1 MNLDG
6 IIGNEDVKRAFRSMA
21 ATGRVPHALLL
32 HENEG
37 GGALPLVLGFIELLT
52 GNTHYEWNTHFS
64 FPISSGTKVSGAV
77 KDLTCDDF
85 SKYWRE
91 LLEANPYFLE
101 NELSAA
107 LGIEKKSG
115 VIAVAEGKSILQKLS
130 LSGDGY
136 RFMVI
141 WLPEK
146 MNPQTANMLLKSIE
160 EPSEQTVFI
169 LVTHSPEDVLLT
181 ISSRC
186 QHMRVLPLS
195 TEEVV
200 RTLVEQRG
208 VDPESAAEAAA
219 YADGSVGM
227 ALQYLSGAG
236 DAGLFQDLFTEMI
249 GNLTDR
255 KLGAVLEV
263 GEALAALESR
273 ERQKAFCLFAG
284 SRLRKIFLLQQ
295 GMEAVASIPPQEEAF
310 YKDAAAR
317 LGKTFCRKALDI
329 LGRTARLLE
338 RNVGQKILF
347 CNMMTRLW
355 ASV

>member
-1 MNLDG
+1 MNLDA
-6 IIGNEDVKRAFRSMA
+6 IIGNEEIKRAFQAMA
-21 ATGRVPHALLL
+21 RTGRVPHALLL

-37 GGALPLVLGFIELLT
+37 GGALPLVLGFIELLS
-52 GNTHYEWNTHFS
+52 GHSHYEWNTHFS

-85 SKYWRE
+85 ARYWRE
-91 LLEANPYFLE
+91 LLETNPYFLE

-169 LVTHSPEDVLLT
+169 LVTHSPEDVLVT

-186 QHMRVLPLS
+186 QRMRVLPLS
-195 TEEVV
+195 PDEVA
-200 RTLVEQRG
+200 RTLVSQRG
-208 VDPESAAEAAA
+208 VDPEEAAQAAA
-219 YADGSVGM
+219 YSDGSVGM
-227 ALQYLSGAG
+227 ALQFLSGEG
-236 DAGLFQDLFTEMI
+236 DAVLFQDLFADLV
-249 GNLTDR
+249 GSLADR

-263 GEALAALESR
+263 GEALAALDSR
-273 ERQKAFCLFAG
+273 ERQKGFCLFAG
-284 SRLRKIFLLQQ
+284 SRLRKVFLLQQ
-295 GMEAVASIPPQEEAF
+295 GMEAVAAIPPQEAEF

-329 LGRTARLLE
+329 LGRTVRLLE

>member
-6 IIGNEDVKRAFRSMA
+6 IIGNDDVKRAFRSMA

-91 LLEANPYFLE
+91 LLETNPYFLE

-263 GEALAALESR
+263 GEAL
-273 ERQKAFCLFAG
+273 
-284 SRLRKIFLLQQ
+284 RKIFLLQQ